1 MNTQHP
7 EPESE
12 RVALLFI
19 VLLIIFA
26 GFLILSGC
34 VNKALVESYDQYL
47 NTAGTEYI
55 EYVDKDNMLDADSKL
70 LRRINHEQAQ
80 KTVQKFKTTK
90 WSW

>member
-1 MNTQHP
+1 MSTQHP

-19 VLLIIFA
+19 VLLIIFV

-34 VNKALVESYDQYL
+34 VNKRLVESYNNYL
-47 NTAGTEYI
+47 GTAGKEYMN
-55 EYVDKDNMLDADSKL
+55 YVEEDKSLDADSKL
-70 LRRINHEQAQ
+70 LRKLNHEQAT
-80 KTVQKFKTTK
+80 KTVEKFKQTR